1 MDSNDPAPFVQSTTS
16 VSNALANTG
25 SLPQT
30 NAAFQTN
37 RNFAAPASNSSPISS
52 LMNAQ
57 LNNSTSN
64 LGNLTNLNSGSPL
77 TSDSFAVVNSL
88 NKYVNNR
95 TDLKHFNLPAS
106 LFLLAKTARS
116 QIN

>member
-1 MDSNDPAPFVQSTTS
+1 MDYNDSAPFVQNTTGLP
-16 VSNALANTG
+16 NANSGGNLQ
-25 SLPQT
+25 S

-37 RNFAAPASNSSPISS
+37 RNFAAPASNSSPIGS

-64 LGNLTNLNSGSPL
+64 LGNFTNLNSGSPL

-88 NKYVNNR
+88 NKYVKI
-95 TDLKHFNLPAS
+95 TDLKHFHSPPLS
-106 LFLLAKTARS
+106 FLL
-116 QIN
+116 

>member
-1 MDSNDPAPFVQSTTS
+1 MDYSESVPFGPSATGASS
-16 VSNALANTG
+16 VLNTG
-25 SLPQT
+25 NPLPAGNPLPT
-30 NAAFQTN
+30 NAAFPTN
-37 RNFAAPASNSSPISS
+37 RNFPAAATNTSSINN

-64 LGNLTNLNSGSPL
+64 LGNFTNLNSGSPL

-95 TDLKHFNLPAS
+95 TDL
-106 LFLLAKTARS
+106 
-116 QIN
+116 